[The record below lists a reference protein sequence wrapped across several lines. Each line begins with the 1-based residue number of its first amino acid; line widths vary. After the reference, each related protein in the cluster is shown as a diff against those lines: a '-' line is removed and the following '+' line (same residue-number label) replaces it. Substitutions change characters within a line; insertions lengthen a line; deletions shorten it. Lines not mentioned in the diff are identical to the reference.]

1 MTIDLANILDRFL
14 PLKTL
19 EMVFQS
25 IKLSKCM
32 GRACPQNPLEAR
44 PFSACLSSSVIIIRF
59 YILKKSDSLSVLT
72 WCRQETLITYYTQ
85 RSTPLKEKIGYIINK
100 KQQISKLTFY
110 WS

>member
-19 EMVFQS
+19 EMAFQS

-32 GRACPQNPLEAR
+32 GRACPRNPLEAR

-72 WCRQETLITYYTQ
+72 WCRQETLIIYYTQ
-85 RSTPLKEKIGYIINK
+85 RSTLLKEK
-100 KQQISKLTFY
+100 
-110 WS
+110 